1 MRQHHYI
8 FFANHQVMMTCFWV
22 LFSMAIILTIS
33 GIKYTIDASNIR
45 VTEPYIPQQPNT
57 STTTTTTSTDDDK
70 GEPASVFQQH
80 QPESEMTH
88 PVSSTTELL
97 PTSAERVDD
106 PEFSNMTSWD
116 LWKYATHDAENVYP
130 DRRWVWCKEISCY
143 HPPPNDLGC
152 TVKHRAYP
160 GGACCTDF
168 VFTLMSELERWLDDH
183 FPDMPHFVHYGTL
196 LGAMR
201 NEDVIQGTADADFA
215 VKLVEVLSSDQARY
229 DLWQNRGIFLFK
241 DPHSPRTGR
250 ACFHNE
256 RPARN
261 RTTRESYMDRFP
273 YADLYSIY
281 EVDPVENKYKTLD
294 GPCIFPYG
302 EILPPA
308 KKAVKIRGVRFD
320 APLRYRTV
328 LSRIY
333 GNHWEEAPETPTKW
347 HGSYTDSYNVKCDIA
362 RG

>member
-1 MRQHHYI
+1 
-8 FFANHQVMMTCFWV
+8 
-22 LFSMAIILTIS
+22 MAIVLTIS
-33 GIKYTIDASNIR
+33 GLKYTIDASNIR
-45 VTEPYIPQQPNT
+45 VTEPYVSHPLYGGDNATASTLHQQQQIPEFTTLADLPT
-57 STTTTTTSTDDDK
+57 SSSSEGTTTTET
-70 GEPASVFQQH
+70 PPPMA
-80 QPESEMTH
+80 
-88 PVSSTTELL
+88 
-97 PTSAERVDD
+97 TSAELIKD
-106 PEFSNMTSWD
+106 PDLSAMTSWD
-116 LWKYATHDAENVYP
+116 LWKYATRDAEDVYP
-130 DRRWVWCKEISCY
+130 DRRWVWCKEISCH
-143 HPPPNDLGC
+143 HPLPQDLGC

-160 GGACCTDF
+160 AGACCTDF
-168 VFTLMSELERWLDDH
+168 VFVLMSELERWLDEY

-196 LGAMR
+196 LGALR
-201 NEDVIQGTADADFA
+201 DEDVIQGTADADFA
-215 VKLVEVLSSDQARY
+215 VKLVEVLSDERARY

-250 ACFHNE
+250 ACFRNN

-281 EVDPVENKYKTLD
+281 QVDSAEKKYRTLD

-308 KKAVKIRGVRFD
+308 KKAVRVRGARFD

-333 GNHWEEAPETPTKW
+333 GNRWEEPPQEAPKW
-347 HGSYTDSYNVKCDIA
+347 HGSHTGESVKCGDT
-362 RG
+362 RP